1 MKRVIAAVLAL
12 VLCVSMSACSL
23 LKRDMTMDEYMQKNQ
38 LLYNTIAE
46 SMSDDDVIM
55 TFSARGDSLVLS
67 AKMDMA
73 IDEAVKEAVATA
85 MDASLEEGRQDYLDM
100 LEDVQED
107 VSTAKSVI
115 VEFYDSEDTLII
127 SKEFFAE

>member
-1 MKRVIAAVLAL
+1 MKAILVNGSRREKGCTFTALSLIAKELNAAGIDTEIYFIGKKVIDGKV
-12 VLCVSMSACSL
+12 
-23 LKRDMTMDEYMQKNQ
+23 
-38 LLYNTIAE
+38 
-46 SMSDDDVIM
+46 
-55 TFSARGDSLVLS
+55 
-67 AKMDMA
+67 
-73 IDEAVKEAVATA
+73 DEAVKEAVATA
-85 MDASLEEGRQDYLDM
+85 MDASLEEGRQDYLDI